1 MTGKSL
7 VIVES
12 PNKIKK
18 IQKFLGNEYIV
29 KASCGHI
36 RDLDRKD
43 LSIDTANNFKP
54 TYKTNSDKANVISD
68 LKSAFRG
75 CDTCYLASDY
85 DREGESIAWHVSQ
98 ILKLNSSNRK
108 RILFTE
114 ITKSAILKSLEK
126 PTDIDMNM
134 FYAQQARR
142 ILDRLIGYKISPI
155 LWKQIQSSYKK
166 DGSLSAGRV
175 QSVIVRLI
183 LEREAA
189 IKEFE
194 SGSYFKTLGTFND
207 GGTGVKEISGELSTQ
222 FKTGDESMEFL
233 EACQDAEFV
242 VDGVSTKIST
252 RNPSPPFITSTLQ
265 QEASNKFKMAP
276 KTTMLHAQKLYEAGY
291 ITYMRTD
298 SVVLSEEA
306 IELIKDKVV
315 TKYGEEYYK
324 LREYK
329 NKSKNSQEAH
339 EAIRPCDFDLEFID
353 DDDIDPRARKLY
365 NLIYRRTIASQM
377 ESAKIEIVTTRIN
390 ISTREEQFISKGER
404 VKFDGF
410 LRVYREDTG
419 GNEDGS
425 EDGEDGAGDGSENKK
440 EIIKFKKNQKL
451 NRVKI
456 SSNEKITK
464 PPVARYTE
472 ASLIKELDKR
482 GIGRPST
489 YSTMISNIQDRSYVQ
504 KRDKEGEKKIVKV
517 LMLLAGTDE
526 IVNKSDNVKIGG
538 EKQKLFPNSIGEIVT
553 DFLIKNFP
561 EIMSYDFT
569 SRIEEDLDK
578 IASGDKNWV
587 DVVRGVYDVFN
598 PTVVKM
604 LGSTNLERDKHR
616 RVLGTDE
623 ETGAEIS
630 VYIGKFGPVAKR
642 SGGTVDDR
650 FAPIKEAD
658 IKNITLRE
666 ALQLFKY
673 PKRICSISGKGVT
686 LNSGKYGL
694 YLKYNGKN
702 YSTNGKSE
710 ADLTEDECRAIIEGN
725 GKTTGDSKGYY
736 RKINDKIEIKTGKY
750 GSYICYKSKLNV
762 KIYGKKPEDLTEED
776 CIIAINKKKASS
788 KK

>member
-18 IQKFLGNEYIV
+18 IQKFLGNEYVV

-36 RDLDRKD
+36 RDLPHKD
-43 LSIDTANNFKP
+43 LSIDTEHDFKP

-98 ILKLNSSNRK
+98 VLKLNSSNRK

-207 GGTGVKEISGELSTQ
+207 GKNSLKEITGELSTQ
-222 FKTGDESMEFL
+222 FETSDDSSEFL
-233 EACQDAEFV
+233 ESCTDADFV
-242 VDGVSTKIST
+242 VDSVSTKISN

-265 QEASNKFKMAP
+265 QEASNKYKMAP

-306 IELIKDKVV
+306 MDLIKDRVIN
-315 TKYGEEYYK
+315 KYGEEYYK

-353 DDDIDPRARKLY
+353 DDDIDPRAKKLY
-365 NLIYRRTIASQM
+365 NLIYRRTVASQM
-377 ESAKIEIVTTRIN
+377 ESAKIEIVTTRIS
-390 ISTREEQFISKGER
+390 ISTREEQFVSKGER

-410 LRVYREDTG
+410 LRVYKEHTEKD
-419 GNEDGS
+419 EES
-425 EDGEDGAGDGSENKK
+425 EEEEVKTD
-440 EIIKFKKNQKL
+440 IIKFKKGQKL
-451 NRVKI
+451 DRVKI

-464 PPVARYTE
+464 PPMSRFTE

-489 YSTMISNIQDRSYVQ
+489 YSTMISNIQDRSYVA

-517 LMLLAGTDE
+517 LTLLSGGEDIVSKTDS
-526 IVNKSDNVKIGG
+526 IKIGG

-553 DFLIKNFP
+553 EFLIKNFP

-569 SRIEEDLDK
+569 TKIEEDLDK
-578 IASGDKNWV
+578 IANGEKNWV
-587 DVVRGVYDVFN
+587 DVVRGVYNVFN
-598 PTVVKM
+598 PTVIKM
-604 LGSTNLERDKHR
+604 LGSGNLERDKHR
-616 RVLGTDE
+616 RVLGTDT

-650 FAPIKEAD
+650 FAPIKEGD
-658 IKNITLRE
+658 IKSITLRQ
-666 ALQLFKY
+666 ALELFKY
-673 PKRICSISGKGVT
+673 PKKISELSGKNVT
-686 LNSGKYGL
+686 INTGKYGP

-702 YSTNGKSE
+702 YSLNGKTE
-710 ADLTEDECRAIIEGN
+710 ADLTNDIIKQIIEGTVN
-725 GKTTGDSKGYY
+725 SMGDSKGYY

-750 GSYICYKSKLNV
+750 GPYICYKSKLNV
-762 KIYGKKPEDLTEED
+762 KIYGKKPEELTEED
-776 CIIAINKKKASS
+776 CIIAINKKKAGT